1 MATME
6 LEGAYGHP
14 ADEASGAV
22 AGTRA
27 RLGRLMNLC
36 AAGVS
41 VTLIAGLAVWAY
53 QLAVRDVSGIPVVRA
68 LEGPMRVLPAEPGG
82 LETAHQGLAVNR
94 VAEAGEAAP
103 LPDAVILAPRSVD
116 LEPED
121 VTLAALRGTPRIEA
135 APEPAE
141 PTADAVARAAASAV
155 FSLDAIP
162 ADVPG
167 IAVSP
172 RPRPRP
178 GGDPVLRM
186 AAASAT
192 DAIAGPLTPAEVD
205 PRGLS
210 VGTRLVQFGA
220 YDTAEEARAAWEAL
234 QDKFGNLLEGKGRV
248 IEEAA
253 SGGVSF
259 WRLRAAGFADLAEA
273 RRFCAAFIAE
283 RTDCIPVVVR

>member
-6 LEGAYGHP
+6 WQGAGADPEPEAAAGP
-14 ADEASGAV
+14 ARG
-22 AGTRA
+22 RLA
-27 RLGRLMNLC
+27 RLVNIS
-36 AAGVS
+36 AGGLS

-53 QLAVRDVSGIPVVRA
+53 QLAVRDMSGIPVVRA
-68 LEGPMRVLPAEPGG
+68 LEGPMRVQPADPGG

-94 VAEAGEAAP
+94 VAEAGAPPSPPEA
-103 LPDAVILAPRSVD
+103 VTLAPRSVD
-116 LEPED
+116 LAPED
-121 VTLAALRGTPRIEA
+121 VTHAALRGTPRIESPPP
-135 APEPAE
+135 APLEVS
-141 PTADAVARAAASAV
+141 ADAVAQAAAAAV
-155 FSLDAIP
+155 FSLEAIP

-178 GGDPVLRM
+178 AGDPVLRM
-186 AAASAT
+186 AVASAA
-192 DAIAGPLTPAEVD
+192 DAIAAPLAAAEVD
-205 PRGLS
+205 ARALA

-220 YDTAEEARAAWEAL
+220 YDTAEEARAAWDAL
-234 QDKFGNLLEGKGRV
+234 AARFGTLMEGKGRV

-253 SGGVSF
+253 SGGVAF

-283 RTDCIPVVVR
+283 RVDCIPVVVR